1 MKLLTNLEMNKNQ
14 IVDAVLQS
22 LAIEPSEAIAGQIYY
37 NTKNKR
43 AYVYTG
49 SAWIAM
55 DAKDASPT
63 AISIVN
69 TINNG
74 DSLIDID
81 KIKDISTK
89 LSASNIVDTINKGS
103 ENINAEKINGLANA
117 LGAEAI
123 IEKINS
129 GNNKINTSKIDG
141 LDEKLKIETIIQALI
156 ASDEAIPTTKITG
169 LDNVLA
175 SKVTDSQAQQKA
187 NTALQEAKEYAKAEI
202 SKVIGGASEAYDTLK
217 EIEEILKKSDSANKL
232 INQAM
237 KGKASKISQDIGNG
251 VNTEILVRHNLKTQD
266 VLVTLREKESPF
278 KVVYADVEIT
288 DENTITLKFAKAPKI
303 NEYRAIIVG

>member
-1 MKLLTNLEMNKNQ
+1 MNKNQ

>member
-74 DSLIDID
+74 DSLIDTD

-251 VNTEILVRHNLKTQD
+251 ANTEILVRHNLKTQD

>member
-1 MKLLTNLEMNKNQ
+1 MNKNQ

-49 SAWIAM
+49 SAWLAM

-169 LDNVLA
+169 LDNALA

-237 KGKASKISQDIGNG
+237 KGKASKFSQDIGNG

>member
-123 IEKINS
+123 VEKINS

-169 LDNVLA
+169 LDNALA

-237 KGKASKISQDIGNG
+237 KGKTSKFSQDIGNG
-251 VNTEILVRHNLKTQD
+251 RDTQILIRHNLKTQD

>member
-169 LDNVLA
+169 LDNALA

-237 KGKASKISQDIGNG
+237 KGKASKFSQDIGNG
-251 VNTEILVRHNLKTQD
+251 RDTEILIRHNLKTQD

>member
-81 KIKDISTK
+81 KIKDISNK

-123 IEKINS
+123 VEKINS

-169 LDNVLA
+169 LDNALA
-175 SKVTDSQAQQKA
+175 SKVTNSQAQQKA

-237 KGKASKISQDIGNG
+237 KGKTSKFSQDIGNG
-251 VNTEILVRHNLKTQD
+251 RDTEILIRHNLKTQD

>member
-49 SAWIAM
+49 NAWIAM

-81 KIKDISTK
+81 KIKDISNK

-123 IEKINS
+123 VEKINS

-169 LDNVLA
+169 LDNALA

-237 KGKASKISQDIGNG
+237 KGKTSKFSQDIGNG
-251 VNTEILVRHNLKTQD
+251 RDTEILIRHNLKTQD

>member
-49 SAWIAM
+49 NAWIAM

-123 IEKINS
+123 VEKINS

-169 LDNVLA
+169 LDNALA

>member
-251 VNTEILVRHNLKTQD
+251 ANTEILVRHNLKTQD

>member
-81 KIKDISTK
+81 KIKDISNK

-123 IEKINS
+123 VEKINS
-129 GNNKINTSKIDG
+129 GTNKINTSKIDG
-141 LDEKLKIETIIQALI
+141 PDEKLKIETIIQALI

-169 LDNVLA
+169 LDNALA

-237 KGKASKISQDIGNG
+237 KGKTSKFSQDIGNG
-251 VNTEILVRHNLKTQD
+251 RDTEILIRHNLKTQD

>member
-1 MKLLTNLEMNKNQ
+1 MNKNQ

-123 IEKINS
+123 VEKINS

-169 LDNVLA
+169 LDNALA
-175 SKVTDSQAQQKA
+175 SKVTDSQAQAKA
-187 NTALQEAKEYAKAEI
+187 DTALQAAKDFIKSEI
-202 SKVIGGASEAYDTLK
+202 NKLVNGAADAYDTFR
-217 EIEEILKKSDSANKL
+217 EIEELLKKNDNL
-232 INQAM
+232 TQAI
-237 KGKASKISQDIGNG
+237 KTGISGKASKFVQIIGDNSA
-251 VNTEILVRHNLKTQD
+251 TEYTINHNLNTQD
-266 VLVTLREKESPF
+266 VVVTIRENKSPF
-278 KVVYADVEIT
+278 SVVLADFETTDPNNIKV
-288 DENTITLKFAKAPKI
+288 KFAKSVGLE
-303 NEYRAIIVG
+303 EYKVIIVG

>member
-1 MKLLTNLEMNKNQ
+1 MNKNQ

-169 LDNVLA
+169 LDNALA

-237 KGKASKISQDIGNG
+237 KGKASKFSQDIGNG

>member
-141 LDEKLKIETIIQALI
+141 LDEKLKIETIIRALI

-237 KGKASKISQDIGNG
+237 KGKTSKFSQDIGNG
-251 VNTEILVRHNLKTQD
+251 RDTQILIRHNLKTQD

>member
-123 IEKINS
+123 VEKINS

-169 LDNVLA
+169 LDNALA

-237 KGKASKISQDIGNG
+237 KGKTSKFSQDIGNG
-251 VNTEILVRHNLKTQD
+251 RDTEILIRHNLKTQD

>member
-63 AISIVN
+63 DISIVN

-123 IEKINS
+123 VEKINS

-169 LDNVLA
+169 LDNALA

-237 KGKASKISQDIGNG
+237 KGKASKFSQDIGNG

>member
-1 MKLLTNLEMNKNQ
+1 MNKNQ

-49 SAWIAM
+49 NAWIAM

-81 KIKDISTK
+81 KIKDISNK

-123 IEKINS
+123 VEKINS

-169 LDNVLA
+169 LDNALA

-237 KGKASKISQDIGNG
+237 KGKTSKFSQDIGNG
-251 VNTEILVRHNLKTQD
+251 RDTEILIRHNLKTQD

>member
-81 KIKDISTK
+81 KIKDISNK

-123 IEKINS
+123 VEKINS

-169 LDNVLA
+169 LDNALA

-237 KGKASKISQDIGNG
+237 KGKASKFSQDIGNG

>member
-251 VNTEILVRHNLKTQD
+251 RDTEILVRHNLKTQD

>member
-141 LDEKLKIETIIQALI
+141 LDEKLKVETIIQALI

-251 VNTEILVRHNLKTQD
+251 ANTEILVRHNLKTQD

>member
-1 MKLLTNLEMNKNQ
+1 MNKNQ

-169 LDNVLA
+169 LDNALA

>member
-89 LSASNIVDTINKGS
+89 LSASNIVDTINKGT

-237 KGKASKISQDIGNG
+237 KGKTSKFSQDIGNG
-251 VNTEILVRHNLKTQD
+251 RDTQILIRHNLKTQD

>member
-1 MKLLTNLEMNKNQ
+1 MNKNQ

-89 LSASNIVDTINKGS
+89 LSASNIVDTINKGT

-237 KGKASKISQDIGNG
+237 KGKTSKFSQDIGNG
-251 VNTEILVRHNLKTQD
+251 RDTQILIRHNLKTQD

>member
-169 LDNVLA
+169 LDNALA

-237 KGKASKISQDIGNG
+237 KGKASKFSQDIGNG

>member
-123 IEKINS
+123 VEKINS

-156 ASDEAIPTTKITG
+156 ASDEAIPTIKITG
-169 LDNVLA
+169 LDNALA

-237 KGKASKISQDIGNG
+237 KGKASKFSQDIGNG

>member
-81 KIKDISTK
+81 KIKDISNK

-123 IEKINS
+123 VEKINS

-169 LDNVLA
+169 LDNALA

-237 KGKASKISQDIGNG
+237 KGKTSKFSQDIGNG
-251 VNTEILVRHNLKTQD
+251 RDTEILIRHNLKTQD

>member
-237 KGKASKISQDIGNG
+237 KGKTSKFSQDIGNG
-251 VNTEILVRHNLKTQD
+251 RDTQILIRHNLKTQD

>member
-1 MKLLTNLEMNKNQ
+1 MNKNQ

-169 LDNVLA
+169 LDNALA

-237 KGKASKISQDIGNG
+237 KGKASKFSQDIGNG
-251 VNTEILVRHNLKTQD
+251 RDTEILIRHNLKTQD

>member
-81 KIKDISTK
+81 KIKDISNK

-123 IEKINS
+123 VEKINS

>member
-141 LDEKLKIETIIQALI
+141 LDERLKIETIIQALI

>member
-169 LDNVLA
+169 LDNALA

>member
-141 LDEKLKIETIIQALI
+141 LDEKLKVETIIQALI

>member
-49 SAWIAM
+49 SAWLAM

-169 LDNVLA
+169 LDNALA

-237 KGKASKISQDIGNG
+237 KGKASKFSQDIGNG

>member
-81 KIKDISTK
+81 KIKDISNK

>member
-81 KIKDISTK
+81 KIKDISNK
-89 LSASNIVDTINKGS
+89 LSAFNIVDTINKGS

-123 IEKINS
+123 VEKINS

-169 LDNVLA
+169 LDNALA

-237 KGKASKISQDIGNG
+237 KGKTSKFSQDIGNG
-251 VNTEILVRHNLKTQD
+251 RDTEILIRHNLKTQD

>member
-81 KIKDISTK
+81 KIKDISNK

-169 LDNVLA
+169 LDNALA

-202 SKVIGGASEAYDTLK
+202 SKVIGGSSEAYDTLK

-237 KGKASKISQDIGNG
+237 KGKTSKFSQDIGNG
-251 VNTEILVRHNLKTQD
+251 RDTEILIRHNLKTQD